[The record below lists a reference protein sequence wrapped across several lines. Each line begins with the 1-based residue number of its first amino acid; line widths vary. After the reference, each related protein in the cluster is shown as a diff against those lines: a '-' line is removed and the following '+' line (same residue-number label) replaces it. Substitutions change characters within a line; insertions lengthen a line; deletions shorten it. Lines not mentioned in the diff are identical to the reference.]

1 MTFWSKYGEKV
12 SKNKEKRAVMEA
24 IKREDEQ
31 NKQRSSSSEENE
43 KNVLVVA

>member
-31 NKQRSSSSEENE
+31 NKQRSSSEENE

>member
-24 IKREDEQ
+24 IKTGQ
-31 NKQRSSSSEENE
+31 LSSQENE
-43 KNVLVVA
+43 KNVLVGA

>member
-1 MTFWSKYGEKV
+1 MILVAQAGEKV

>member
-31 NKQRSSSSEENE
+31 NKQRSSSEENE
-43 KNVLVVA
+43 KNVLVGA